1 MASSCY
7 EFARICS
14 TKVTLCPSASSGPA
28 PAVRSIQRHHLGLEV
43 GALRQLRVDRVIGAG
58 AGAAQDTGRAVGL
71 GDAAGGL
78 LGDRGRIHVDRAG
91 RPEPRSVVEGKRVSG
106 LVALGRRQIVKKKKK
121 NT

>member
-71 GDAAGGL
+71 GD
-78 LGDRGRIHVDRAG
+78 
-91 RPEPRSVVEGKRVSG
+91 RSE
-106 LVALGRRQIVKKKKK
+106 GRRVGKECVSTCRSLGWPYQSKKKHQLSSKSAS
-121 NT
+121 T